1 MRLSPNKIDFISE
14 KILEM
19 LESAPNI
26 HIQTNSDLVYRAV
39 SDVIF
44 DNMRAEDEIDDE
56 VDALLESHRMEIS
69 SQDMDYGSLRIN
81 MKREIAKKRG
91 FVL

>member
-1 MRLSPNKIDFISE
+1 MRLSPNKIDYIAEMVLDMIE
-14 KILEM
+14 KT
-19 LESAPNI
+19 PTT
-26 HIQTNSDLVYRAV
+26 HIQTNPDLVYRAV

-44 DNMRAEDEIDDE
+44 DNMRAEDAIEEE
-56 VDALLESHRMEIS
+56 VDQLLENHRNEIS
-69 SQDMDYGSLRIN
+69 AQDMDYGSLRMN

>member
-19 LESAPNI
+19 LESAPYI